1 MTYQQISTMVAS
13 IGLPYAYNEF
23 PDGTDQAPPFICF
36 LYDSSDDFAA
46 DNTNYAKIRPLV
58 IELYTDNEDFE
69 YEEDVESAL
78 ESAEIVYSKLG
89 PSYINTERMY
99 VTTYEMSV
107 RLDPSETATT
117 EEAATETEVAP

>member
-1 MTYQQISTMVAS
+1 MTYQDISTMVAS

-58 IELYTDNEDFE
+58 IELYTDNKDFTLE
-69 YEEDVESAL
+69 QTVETTLASNGL
-78 ESAEIVYSKLG
+78 FYTRNET
-89 PSYINTERMY
+89 YIASERMFL
-99 VTTYEMSV
+99 VTFTM
-107 RLDPSETATT
+107 
-117 EEAATETEVAP
+117 EVCING

>member
-1 MTYQQISTMVAS
+1 MTHEEIATMIAG
-13 IGLPYAYNEF
+13 IGLPNAYDHFEKEEAV
-23 PDGTDQAPPFICF
+23 DPPFICF
-36 LYDSSDDFAA
+36 LYPGRSDFYA
-46 DNTNYAKIRPLV
+46 DGTNYMKITDLR

-69 YEEDVESAL
+69 YEEAVESAL